1 MAYCAY
7 CKTHI
12 LNRGQKCPN
21 CGSTMFRTDDEPPRA
36 EPLRAEPEV
45 RTVYVERPVVQTVY
59 VERAPAV
66 SNRSWGVAL
75 LLCLLFGV
83 FGFHRF
89 YVGKIA
95 SGLFFLLTC
104 GWLGL
109 GWLIDV
115 ISILTG
121 SFRDRDG
128 LPLVR

>member
-21 CGSTMFRTDDEPPRA
+21 CGSTVFLTDDEPRFEPR
-36 EPLRAEPEV
+36 RAEPEV
-45 RTVYVERPVVQTVY
+45 RTVYVDRPVVQTVY
-59 VERAPAV
+59 VDRAPAV
-66 SNRSWGVAL
+66 SDRSWGVAL

-89 YVGKIA
+89 YVGKIGT
-95 SGLFFLLTC
+95 GLCYLLT
-104 GWLGL
+104 GSWLGI

-115 ISILTG
+115 ISLLTG
-121 SFRDRDG
+121 NFSDSNG
-128 LPLVR
+128 LPLAR

>member
-1 MAYCAY
+1 M
-7 CKTHI
+7 
-12 LNRGQKCPN
+12 
-21 CGSTMFRTDDEPPRA
+21 
-36 EPLRAEPEV
+36 
-45 RTVYVERPVVQTVY
+45 
-59 VERAPAV
+59 

-75 LLCLLFGV
+75 LLCLLFGI